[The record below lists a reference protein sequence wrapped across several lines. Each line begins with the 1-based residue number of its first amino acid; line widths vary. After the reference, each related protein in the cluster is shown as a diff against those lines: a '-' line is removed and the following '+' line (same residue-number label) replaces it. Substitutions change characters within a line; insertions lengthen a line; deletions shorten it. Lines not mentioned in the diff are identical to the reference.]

1 MEDVTPNMLLASTPS
16 GAWADDAQVDTIVSE
31 CLGVLL
37 VHERMC
43 ETFIEAR
50 NRFLRPG
57 GSVFPRTGSL
67 CFSLLNDTRLWQE
80 VKARGDWWNST
91 SFYGVDLTPFTA
103 AARAEAFSSP
113 VVGCF
118 SPVHVV
124 GAAADGGNVDSVV
137 CRYVIDFLTIEM
149 AHLRSFDVPLAF
161 DCVDEPVIVHGLG
174 AWFDLSFL
182 QPEDDVD
189 APSAFQNLMT
199 TSPFAPATHW
209 AQVRLLLEEPLALNR
224 GQRVLGTLHFAVNEH
239 RSYDVQAHLYV
250 PQAEGTGLTEP
261 LYRRD
266 ALWKL
271 DKQTYS
277 WETL

>member
-1 MEDVTPNMLLASTPS
+1 MTPQLLLKNAQVSTT
-16 GAWADDAQVDTIVSE
+16 DEDAQVDTIVSE

-57 GSVFPRTGSL
+57 GSMFPRIGTL
-67 CFSLLNDTRLWQE
+67 CFSLLNDVRLWQE
-80 VKARGDWWNST
+80 VRARGDWWNT
-91 SFYGVDLTPFTA
+91 TNFYGVDLTPFAEA
-103 AARAEAFSSP
+103 AHAEAFASP

-124 GAAADGGNVDSVV
+124 GAVADGANVDSVV
-137 CRYVIDFLTIEM
+137 CRYSIDFGTIQM
-149 AHLRSFDVPLAF
+149 DDLQAFDVPLAF
-161 DCVDEPVIVHGLG
+161 DCIDEPVIVHGLG

-182 QPEDDVD
+182 QPEDDLDVPG
-189 APSAFQNLMT
+189 ALQNAMT

-224 GQRVLGTLHFAVNEH
+224 GQRVLGSLRFSINDH
-239 RSYDVQAHLYV
+239 RSYDIQAHLYV
-250 PQAEGTGLTEP
+250 PQAGLTEP
-261 LYRRD
+261 LYRRT